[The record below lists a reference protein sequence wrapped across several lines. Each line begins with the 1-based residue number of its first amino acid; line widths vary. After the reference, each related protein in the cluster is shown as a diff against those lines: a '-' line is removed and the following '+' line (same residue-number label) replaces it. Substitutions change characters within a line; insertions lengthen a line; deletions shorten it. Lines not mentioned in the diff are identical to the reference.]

1 MKVDGI
7 SGKNIHTKSSIKEKK
22 VEGSKFST
30 MLDLENKEQTEQEL
44 KKMLDDIEI
53 IGKRLASTRSL
64 KDAKEYK
71 QKIQKYL
78 SFVVKNAYKLKKEP
92 GPFNYGIHIKIEV
105 INEKLDEMTKELINK
120 EKDNIDIADKIEE
133 IRGLIVDVYK

>member
-7 SGKNIHTKSSIKEKK
+7 SGKNIQTKSSIKEKK
-22 VEGSKFST
+22 VEGLKFST

-71 QKIQKYL
+71 QKIQEYL

-105 INEKLDEMTKELINK
+105 INKKLDEMTKELINK
-120 EKDNIDIADKIEE
+120 EKDNIDLADKIEE

>member
-30 MLDLENKEQTEQEL
+30 MLDLENKEQTKQEL

-71 QKIQKYL
+71 QKIQEYL

-105 INEKLDEMTKELINK
+105 INKKLDEMTKELINK
-120 EKDNIDIADKIEE
+120 EKDNIDLADKIEE

>member
-1 MKVDGI
+1 MKINNI
-7 SGKNIHTKSSIKEKK
+7 SGKSIQTKSNIKEKK

-30 MLDLENKEQTEQEL
+30 MLDLENKEQTEQEI
-44 KKMLDDIEI
+44 KKMLDDIDI
-53 IGKRLASTRSL
+53 VGKRLASRRRL

-71 QKIQKYL
+71 KKIQRYL

-92 GPFNYGIHIKIEV
+92 GPFNYGIHIKIDV

-120 EKDNIDIADKIEE
+120 EKDNIDIANKIEE

>member
-1 MKVDGI
+1 MKINNI
-7 SGKNIHTKSSIKEKK
+7 SGKSIQTKSNIKEKK

-30 MLDLENKEQTEQEL
+30 MLDLENKEQTEQEI
-44 KKMLDDIEI
+44 KKMLDDIDI
-53 IGKRLASTRSL
+53 VGKRLASTRSL

-71 QKIQKYL
+71 KKIQRYL

-92 GPFNYGIHIKIEV
+92 GPFNYGIHIKIDV

-120 EKDNIDIADKIEE
+120 EKDNIDIANKIEE

>member
-30 MLDLENKEQTEQEL
+30 MLDLENKEQTKQEL

-78 SFVVKNAYKLKKEP
+78 SFVVKNAYKLKKES